1 MKKIEYQILR
11 YVHDR
16 TTGEFVNV
24 GIVVFEPQSRFLEA
38 RVLNKFSRISNFFE
52 EFNGHFLINT
62 LKHFQKEI
70 KTVNLDLLF
79 FSSSESIRLKEDP
92 KLSDITKSI
101 LLRDNNSLQLSEVKC
116 CLDIRPEKALQDLF
130 VRLIEKYNSDASKEA
145 HTDSYAW
152 NKIYKTHFDKLG
164 ITARLKD
171 HTVKTHNDQI
181 KFDKAWKNGVWN
193 CYQSLSFD
201 LKREDAIKT
210 KVYKWSGI
218 IKELGS
224 SNEKMNLFFLTTS
237 PRDSDHLASF
247 IKDTLSQSDTVV
259 KVTIVTENEAEQFAR
274 RVKTAI
280 ESVN

>member
-218 IKELGS
+218 IKERVIQR
-224 SNEKMNLFFLTTS
+224 KMNLFFLTTS